1 MPLEAWHGPKN
12 GLHDFQLRTG
22 AIEVKATTSCN
33 GFTATI
39 SSLEQL
45 DNHLVTPLYLAGVR
59 MRRDES
65 GRNLKERME
74 EIKELIG
81 ADESLTTCF
90 EILLVH
96 ACYSHLMSTHYPR
109 RFIHS
114 NTLIS

>member
-1 MPLEAWHGPKN
+1 
-12 GLHDFQLRTG
+12 
-22 AIEVKATTSCN
+22 
-33 GFTATI
+33 
-39 SSLEQL
+39 
-45 DNHLVTPLYLAGVR
+45 

-65 GRNLKERME
+65 GRNLKERIE

-96 ACYSHLMSTHYPR
+96 AGYSHLMSTHYPR

-114 NTLIS
+114 NTLIFLINNIFPKLTRGNVPPGILKVQYQIDLDQLDCPSDSLGDILPTLGGL